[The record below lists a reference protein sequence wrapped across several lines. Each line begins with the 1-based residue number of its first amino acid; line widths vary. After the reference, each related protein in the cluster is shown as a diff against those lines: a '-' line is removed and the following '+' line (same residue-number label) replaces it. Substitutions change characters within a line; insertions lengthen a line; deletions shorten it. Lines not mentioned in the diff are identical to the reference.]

1 MTEYQTRALDAT
13 EVEQHLRAYLDDL
26 VTRAGGRPLTVVRV
40 ARIVLDEMQSAH
52 YRHSP
57 PAPPVAVEAVLA
69 AVAAAHNKTV
79 EALRSRDRTRPV
91 AWCRH
96 HAVWEL
102 RQRRPDLGLC
112 KIAAWLDRKNHV
124 TVMNSLKQF
133 SAAVQDERY
142 EKERAL
148 VERALS

>member
-1 MTEYQTRALDAT
+1 MTEYQTRALDAM

-57 PAPPVAVEAVLA
+57 PAPPVAVEAILA
-69 AVAAAHNKTV
+69 AVAAAHNRTV

-112 KIAAWLDRKNHV
+112 KIAAWLDRADHA
-124 TVMNSLKQF
+124 TIINSVRKF
-133 SAAVQDERY
+133 TAAVQAGQY
-142 EKERAL
+142 EGERAL